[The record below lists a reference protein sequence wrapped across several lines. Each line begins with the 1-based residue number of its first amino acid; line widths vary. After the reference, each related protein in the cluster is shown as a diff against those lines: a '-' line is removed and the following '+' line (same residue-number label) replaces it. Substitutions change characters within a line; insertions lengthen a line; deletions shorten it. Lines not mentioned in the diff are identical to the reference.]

1 MIIWLIFKPEFST
14 FFFVIHQPSPSV
26 GVSWWTVSS
35 CGQIWSIREI
45 IWIIILWSS
54 YPPTVSSGL
63 SCINHFLDN
72 DNDDCM
78 DNRYL
83 RIIMFVQQ
91 EVLSA
96 AMNAGNMMKCLIKS
110 ENIKSFHLLKS
121 WTRTS
126 CGHLPILNEEYNI
139 IFTSRVQM
147 YNVPATFWF
156 ISSC

>member
-1 MIIWLIFKPEFST
+1 MSRTKQVSYLTLFIYSTHEINIYSRHTVSHSMIIWLIFKPEFST

-91 EVLSA
+91 DVLSA
-96 AMNAGNMMKCLIKS
+96 AKNA
-110 ENIKSFHLLKS
+110 ENKMFKEMSFTLLVHAVHS
-121 WTRTS
+121 
-126 CGHLPILNEEYNI
+126 
-139 IFTSRVQM
+139 
-147 YNVPATFWF
+147 
-156 ISSC
+156 